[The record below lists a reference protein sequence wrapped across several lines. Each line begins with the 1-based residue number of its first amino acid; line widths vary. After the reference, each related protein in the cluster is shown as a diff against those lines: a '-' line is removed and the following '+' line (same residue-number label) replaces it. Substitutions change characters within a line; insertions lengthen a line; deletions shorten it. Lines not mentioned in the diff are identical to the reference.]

1 MGGSTPVVAL
11 ATAVAAVSF
20 ATSAAGHALMTT
32 PRQRGGLK
40 LSSEFNFPV
49 IDPTAPTDFC
59 PHCLNAGGTGTVKAA
74 NGGDWSPYDPLDAGA
89 RAARAA
95 DHGVC
100 GDPATQSPGA
110 HTVGGTFYHGGKTV
124 AAYTPGGVVDFEVGV
139 TTSHNGFFEWWVC
152 DLDACGAMDLT
163 NGCFGVPGACTR
175 LDRVA
180 HPSCEAGTDV
190 ACGPIQAAYPSRWYM
205 PCRGNPP
212 PTVGNT
218 QVLGGPDGKMRY
230 RLPAALT
237 CTRCVIQWY
246 WVGGDGVLSEV
257 ISGGCTAAAVAVGV
271 NRVGAVR
278 DRHAGEMSHSTILC
292 SAARCWSLPLGPAAD
307 LSPLLSTL
315 QVTANS
321 CNPPG
326 MAEYNFPAAWAGCPG
341 DGGSVGGIARGA
353 APCGPGGKWPEE
365 FWTCADVVIGAGGGP
380 TPTATPTA
388 TAAPTATPSGAT
400 PTPLPTCGMPPAP
413 ACSTATPTPP
423 PSPTPTAMPTS
434 TPTAVVTPSPAPT
447 PSPTSG
453 GTCAASHLICASPA
467 RGMAQVP
474 CCDPRFFCKEVNE
487 WHWYCAD
494 RVYDP

>member
-1 MGGSTPVVAL
+1 VRNGGGSWASPWSVQEGTRARRRSAKSSSSQATPPHPQLDSSPVLLGWPLPPSSQRLQQPDCPRPTLHSTSQQPHVATMGRSTPVVAL
-11 ATAVAAVSF
+11 AAAATAVGF

-32 PRQRGGLK
+32 PRQRGALK
-40 LSSEFNFPV
+40 LSGEFNFPV

-59 PHCLNAGGTGTVKAA
+59 PHCLNAGGTGTVKAT

-110 HTVGGTFYHGGKTV
+110 HTVGGIFYHGGKTV
-124 AAYTPGGVVDFEVGV
+124 ATYTPGGVVDFEVGV

-152 DLDACGAMDLT
+152 DLDACGATDLT

-237 CTRCVIQWY
+237 CSRCVIQWY
-246 WVGGDGVLSEV
+246 WVCGDGVVSEV
-257 ISGGCTAAAVAVGV
+257 VGGGYTAAVVAVGV
-271 NRVGAVR
+271 SGVRAVR
-278 DRHAGEMSHSTILC
+278 GRHAREMPNSTVF
-292 SAARCWSLPLGPAAD
+292 R
-307 LSPLLSTL
+307 
-315 QVTANS
+315 
-321 CNPPG
+321 
-326 MAEYNFPAAWAGCPG
+326 
-341 DGGSVGGIARGA
+341 
-353 APCGPGGKWPEE
+353 
-365 FWTCADVVIGAGGGP
+365 
-380 TPTATPTA
+380 
-388 TAAPTATPSGAT
+388 
-400 PTPLPTCGMPPAP
+400 
-413 ACSTATPTPP
+413 
-423 PSPTPTAMPTS
+423 
-434 TPTAVVTPSPAPT
+434 
-447 PSPTSG
+447 
-453 GTCAASHLICASPA
+453 
-467 RGMAQVP
+467 
-474 CCDPRFFCKEVNE
+474 
-487 WHWYCAD
+487 
-494 RVYDP
+494 

>member
-11 ATAVAAVSF
+11 ATAVAAVGF

-246 WVGGDGVLSEV
+246 WV
-257 ISGGCTAAAVAVGV
+257 
-271 NRVGAVR
+271 
-278 DRHAGEMSHSTILC
+278 
-292 SAARCWSLPLGPAAD
+292 
-307 LSPLLSTL
+307 
-315 QVTANS
+315 TANS

-388 TAAPTATPSGAT
+388 TAAPTATSSGAT
-400 PTPLPTCGMPPAP
+400 PTPLPTCSMPPAP

-423 PSPTPTAMPTS
+423 PSPTPTAVPTP
-434 TPTAVVTPSPAPT
+434 TPTAVVTSSPAPT